1 MCQDRAQKLVDQ
13 VMTQVNSGGGMA
25 EEMLW
30 DSYHIFD
37 PYDDGI
43 QINEFKQVANQYGIS
58 ALQGDK
64 ANQLLQKYDASGD
77 GSIQISE

>member
-1 MCQDRAQKLVDQ
+1 
-13 VMTQVNSGGGMA
+13 MA